1 MLPEIRTILFASDLT
16 EASKHAFSYAAS
28 IASRYCARMVFLYVI
43 EDVPHSAKGFLDQE
57 ILDKIRRLKLDSAK
71 HSLVDKRRDMAAIQS
86 ELHKFCELARSDIES
101 SGHEYTSEV
110 VVSEGNVV
118 DEILKTAAEYGCD
131 TIVMGPARHGAI
143 AQMMRAS
150 VVKGVLARSYQMVVV
165 APPLP
170 KKQ

>member
-86 ELHKFCELARSDIES
+86 ELHKFCELARSDNES

-143 AQMMRAS
+143 AQIMRAS